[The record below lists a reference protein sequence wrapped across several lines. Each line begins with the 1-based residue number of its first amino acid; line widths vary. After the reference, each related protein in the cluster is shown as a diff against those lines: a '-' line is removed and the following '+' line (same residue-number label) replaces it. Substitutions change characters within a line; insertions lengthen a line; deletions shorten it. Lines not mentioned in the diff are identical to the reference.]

1 MTSSNIESAHDLSC
15 AEPVQPFD
23 NNNAP
28 ANDALTELVD
38 TPEKVFVS
46 NVKLYLSMYDEIN
59 QKTKEVSLLRKQR
72 QQLKDYI
79 MHFMKNHNIDQC
91 VSESGKLYIAKTK
104 SSQPVNKDYIF
115 STLSSDIG
123 VEMAERL
130 VESLW
135 SKREVVTK
143 ETLRRTKK

>member
-1 MTSSNIESAHDLSC
+1 MEAITTHTGDNTSHTSQAQIDNQNVIE
-15 AEPVQPFD
+15 
-23 NNNAP
+23 P
-28 ANDALTELVD
+28 ATMPEG
-38 TPEKVFVS
+38 PEKIFVN
-46 NVKLYLSMYDEIN
+46 NVKLYLSLYDDIS
-59 QKTKEVSLLRKQR
+59 QKTKEVSAMRKQR

-79 MHFMKNHNIDQC
+79 MHFMKINNIDQC
-91 VSESGKLYIAKTK
+91 LAESGKLYIARTK

-115 STLSSDIG
+115 STLSSDLG

-135 SKREVVTK
+135 SKREVVVK